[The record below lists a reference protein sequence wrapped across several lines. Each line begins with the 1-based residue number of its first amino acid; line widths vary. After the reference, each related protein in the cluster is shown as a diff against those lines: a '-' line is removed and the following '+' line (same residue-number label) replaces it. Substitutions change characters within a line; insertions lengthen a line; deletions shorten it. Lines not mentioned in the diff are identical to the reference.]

1 MRGRVGNREIT
12 IIAKTNIFYKL
23 IWIPLSFK
31 DKEGEENWRRYK
43 GNSFFW
49 QNRLNKNST
58 WILNWKFH
66 YIFLL
71 SDRAH
76 SKTKNNWTKCRPFQE
91 GMFYS
96 IVWFTQAKHCKRDA
110 PISKRPSAWDI
121 FSQSHAAH
129 VPLPVTL
136 LSVHSSYTPF
146 RNTNKFEI
154 YHCLW
159 HKTWMQEQFLYT
171 WDHHKHSLEHEMWSF
186 QERRQSWEKSFH
198 LPLEKSK
205 PSAHRSLLWMPKFRS
220 GF

>member
-31 DKEGEENWRRYK
+31 DKEGEENWRKYK

-121 FSQSHAAH
+121 FSQSNAAH

-146 RNTNKFEI
+146 RNTNKFLRYITAFGIRHECRSSSYTHGI
-154 YHCLW
+154 ITNIHWNMRCGLSGKGDN
-159 HKTWMQEQFLYT
+159 HEKKVFTFL
-171 WDHHKHSLEHEMWSF
+171 
-186 QERRQSWEKSFH
+186 
-198 LPLEKSK
+198 
-205 PSAHRSLLWMPKFRS
+205 
-220 GF
+220 